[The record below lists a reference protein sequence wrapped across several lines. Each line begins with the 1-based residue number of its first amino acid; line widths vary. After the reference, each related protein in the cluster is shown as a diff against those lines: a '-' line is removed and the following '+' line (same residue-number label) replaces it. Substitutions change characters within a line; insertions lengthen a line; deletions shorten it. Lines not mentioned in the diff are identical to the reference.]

1 MVTIKGRMAVN
12 VINGRNGPFSVA
24 TLYSDI
30 GDYVVRYEGLDEFDP
45 GTYEGEFIV
54 RDTDIRIRPFGVGKI
69 IEPVAY
75 LEGMN
80 LYEVDEAKKDS
91 IPEAI
96 SDPVS
101 EEKRKSKPK
110 PSADNQVD
118 IEGKSASEMTPM
130 ELKKLFGEAWPL
142 DEQVKL
148 DPTVGRTH
156 LRAQTTYLKSIG
168 FKYNAKEQT
177 WIKRH

>member
-12 VINGRNGPFSVA
+12 VINGRNGQFSVA

-30 GDYVVRYEGLDEFDP
+30 GDYVVRYDGLDEFDA

-54 RDTDIRIRPFGVGKI
+54 RETDIRIRPFGVGKI

-80 LYEVDEAKKDS
+80 LYDADEARQES
-91 IPEAI
+91 IPDAI
-96 SDPVS
+96 PDPVT
-101 EEKRKSKPK
+101 EEESKPK
-110 PSADNQVD
+110 PAAEPQVD
-118 IEGKSASEMTPM
+118 MEGKSTAELTQM

-142 DEQVKL
+142 GEQVKL
-148 DPTVGRTH
+148 DPTVGRTI
-156 LRAQTTYLKSIG
+156 LRAQTTHLKSVG
-168 FKYNAKEQT
+168 YKYNAKEQT

>member
-12 VINGRNGPFSVA
+12 VINGRNGQFNVA
-24 TLYSDI
+24 TLYSEL
-30 GDYVVRYEGLDEFDP
+30 GDYVVRYDSLDEFDA

-75 LEGMN
+75 LEG
-80 LYEVDEAKKDS
+80 LHLHEADESKQDS

-96 SDPVS
+96 PDPVT
-101 EEKRKSKPK
+101 EETESSKPAK
-110 PSADNQVD
+110 VQPVNLDNKAANEPQ
-118 IEGKSASEMTPM
+118 A
-130 ELKKLFGEAWPL
+130 LQKLFGENWPL
-142 DEQVKL
+142 AEQVQL
-148 DPTVGRTH
+148 DPTVGRTI

-168 FKYNAKEQT
+168 YKYNAKEQI